1 VIHAAPLLGSGSD
14 EGKVIIGNGL
24 AEVKTRDLTGRGN
37 EDTTAELQ
45 VRLPGE
51 GTDGSWPTRA
61 INIGDG
67 LFQLN
72 AWSLYDAMTRGSK

>member
-1 VIHAAPLLGSGSD
+1 LRDAVSD

-24 AEVKTRDLTGRGN
+24 AEVKTQDLTGRGN

-45 VRLPGE
+45 ARPPGE
-51 GTDGSWPTRA
+51 GTDGSRPTRA
-61 INIGDG
+61 INIEDG

-72 AWSLYDAMTRGSK
+72 AWNLCVAMTRGSK